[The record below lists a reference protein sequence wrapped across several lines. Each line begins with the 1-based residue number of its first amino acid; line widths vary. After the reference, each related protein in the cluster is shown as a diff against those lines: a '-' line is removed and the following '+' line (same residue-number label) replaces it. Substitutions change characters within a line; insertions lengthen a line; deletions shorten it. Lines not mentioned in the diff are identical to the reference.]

1 MAIKK
6 IITAPES
13 LLRQKSKPVKKID
26 RKIKSLVKNLVDT
39 AAAAKEPRGV
49 GLSAIQIKK
58 PIRVFVIKKGKRFVP
73 FVNPKI
79 VWQSK
84 KSFSQVLDQE
94 KLFLEGCLSIPG
106 FYGFV
111 DRPYSVKLA
120 WQDIKGR
127 ACQEKFSDRQSA
139 YVQHELDHLNGIL
152 FIDRIL
158 SQKGKL
164 FKLEKDKK
172 GEPAMVEVEVG

>member
-6 IITAPES
+6 IITVPES
-13 LLRQKSKPVKKID
+13 SLRQKSKPVKKID
-26 RKIKSLVKNLVDT
+26 QKIKNLARDLADT
-39 AAAAKEPRGV
+39 VTAAKEPRGV

-58 PIRVFVIKKGKRFVP
+58 PIRIFVIKKGKKFVP

-111 DRPYSVKLA
+111 DRPSEIELV
-120 WQDIKGR
+120 WQDLKGK
-127 ACQEKFSDRQSA
+127 AHQEKFADRQSA
-139 YVQHELDHLNGIL
+139 YIQHELDHLNGIL
-152 FIDRIL
+152 FIDRVL
-158 SQKGKL
+158 TQKGKI

-172 GEPAMVEVEVG
+172 GEQVMVEAEVE